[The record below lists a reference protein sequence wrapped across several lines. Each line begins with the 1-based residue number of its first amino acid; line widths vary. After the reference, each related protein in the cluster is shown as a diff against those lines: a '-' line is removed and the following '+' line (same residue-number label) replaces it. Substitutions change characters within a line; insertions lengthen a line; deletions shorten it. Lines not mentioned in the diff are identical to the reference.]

1 MRGQLGS
8 HPGTR
13 PLPRP
18 HPTTEASEASE
29 TSPSETS
36 EERRVLSCFPCQAGV
51 GLSYTKLYLHCLFN
65 SSQRKLAKLKR
76 FCSPYAAG
84 LGTQHP
90 SAFLRQSPK
99 IKHGPLVWWVWCR
112 VSLNILP
119 TGALAGL
126 LSRQLW
132 EDTERIAALKVK
144 ASLRAFQGRR
154 STGCIHS

>member
-36 EERRVLSCFPCQAGV
+36 EERRVLSCFPCQTGV

-99 IKHGPLVWWVWCR
+99 SNMAHWFGEFGVGFPSISSLLGPWRGC
-112 VSLNILP
+112 SP
-119 TGALAGL
+119 GSYEKT
-126 LSRQLW
+126 LSGSPR
-132 EDTERIAALKVK
+132 
-144 ASLRAFQGRR
+144 
-154 STGCIHS
+154 